1 MDMPKNLF
9 KQKLRQGQWQVGLFV
24 GLASGYSMEILAG
37 AGFDWL
43 VIDAEHSPNNPASVL
58 AQLQA
63 AAAYPVQVLVR
74 PMSHDPALIKQYLD
88 AGAQTCCC
96 PWSTTPPRRGNWCAP
111 CAIRPRASAAS
122 PLRWRARRTGT
133 ASRTTSNMPTSRSA
147 WWYRW
152 KRGRGWKIS
161 MRILAVEGVDAVFIG
176 PADLAASL
184 GHLGEAGHPEVR
196 AAIEDALRRIAAT
209 GKAAGVFVT
218 DPTLAAH
225 YRDCGA
231 SFIAVGGDTTLLRG
245 AAVQLAAAFAATL
258 TESKSALAVRRVSG
272 LYRPAVRCGR
282 IRLRNIESKP

>member
-1 MDMPKNLF
+1 MDMPKNHF
-9 KQKLRQGQWQVGLFV
+9 KQKLRQRQWQVGLFV

-43 VIDAEHSPNNPASVL
+43 VIDAEHSPNNPATVL

-63 AAAYPVQVLVR
+63 AAPYPVQVLVR

-88 AGAQTCCC
+88 AGAQTLLL
-96 PWSTTPPRRGNWCAP
+96 PLVDNATQAQDLVRAMRYPPEGIRGV
-111 CAIRPRASAAS
+111 AAS
-122 PLRWRARRTGT
+122 LARAAHWTGIGDYVQHADAEVCLVVQVET
-133 ASRTTSNMPTSRSA
+133 RQGLENLDA
-147 WWYRW
+147 
-152 KRGRGWKIS
+152 
-161 MRILAVEGVDAVFIG
+161 ILAVDGVDAVFIG

-218 DPTLAAH
+218 DPALATH
-225 YRDCGA
+225 YRNCGA

-245 AAVQLAAAFAATL
+245 AALKLGASFRDNSAT
-258 TESKSALAVRRVSG
+258 T
-272 LYRPAVRCGR
+272 
-282 IRLRNIESKP
+282 